1 MRPLFAALR
10 RHSGKQLLYPLFS
23 LRIQYEASVNCAL
36 NPIEHA
42 TPQALLL
49 VPGPLSNTAGD
60 HSRETLLVATL
71 TRCPP
76 GAAGRTTTRG
86 SARVGGLWQVL
97 AHPPRFEPVVEGART
112 SARLHR
118 SCPFG
123 PTRTWSHTRHAQ
135 GLCVVSTIAR
145 NSLIIWDAERRR
157 GRRKQRGGAVGYGRY
172 RTLQTPE
179 IQPSSRGREHRR
191 NRGAECDPRPFSR
204 SAHRRYV
211 RAGRKCRGCARRP
224 TTTAAR
230 VLTRLLGPGG
240 G

>member
-1 MRPLFAALR
+1 M
-10 RHSGKQLLYPLFS
+10 
-23 LRIQYEASVNCAL
+23 
-36 NPIEHA
+36 
-42 TPQALLL
+42 
-49 VPGPLSNTAGD
+49 
-60 HSRETLLVATL
+60 
-71 TRCPP
+71 
-76 GAAGRTTTRG
+76 
-86 SARVGGLWQVL
+86 GGLWQVL

-204 SAHRRYV
+204 SAHRRSVRAACGGAAGALAGRLRRRRGCSPGESGLPASPRPSRLARAEPARAFAPFVAAGVGGV
-211 RAGRKCRGCARRP
+211 RAGGIAEQRLTAPRR
-224 TTTAAR
+224 R
-230 VLTRLLGPGG
+230 RLDTRLVESAT
-240 G
+240 